1 MNSSGSSPMTR
12 IIFLVKSNSFTT
24 HVLWSIIELS
34 HPYIYALLLYA
45 IAYAQLLYTQLRAC
59 ERRGL

>member
-1 MNSSGSSPMTR
+1 MIR
-12 IIFLVKSNSFTT
+12 IIFLVKSNNFTT

-34 HPYIYALLLYA
+34 HPYTYTLLLYA
-45 IAYAQLLYTQLRAC
+45 IAYAQLLYTQLRAW